1 MKIRGGGLSISR
13 RILFL
18 CLLLAVISQVGLCV
32 SAKQRTKQKQS
43 QKNAEQAVESNSDIN
58 QIELSRN
65 EISNNSIIED
75 QKREQEIV
83 SQQKNVRKEEQKLV
97 DKQEKIGV
105 FALVQKQVGILK
117 SVYMNYYSKLTF
129 HLGSQK
135 DIYIVILATIM
146 VFFVIFMT
154 LANNKQDFPFLR
166 NLDLQQAFQT
176 KSQYEKKKKQ
186 IEEDEQF
193 YNSYNLSNSNNKS
206 INNSEGDS
214 YLSASDYK
222 LQRQQVD
229 ILNALE
235 WQRMKDR
242 ALKYT
247 SFENNPL
254 NKQCR
259 INYEQQNRI
268 KKMDETIDFHENNI
282 DINDLLKEL
291 DNQSIIGS
299 KNSCSSSISSNVQP
313 QTNTIVV

>member
-13 RILFL
+13 RILIL

-32 SAKQRTKQKQS
+32 SAKQRTKQKQT
-43 QKNAEQAVESNSDIN
+43 QKNAEQAVVSNSDIN
-58 QIELSRN
+58 QIELNSN

-75 QKREQEIV
+75 QKREQEIF

-97 DKQEKIGV
+97 DKQEKMGV

-117 SVYMNYYSKLTF
+117 SVYMNYYSKLTI
-129 HLGSQK
+129 HLGGQK
-135 DIYIVILATIM
+135 DIYIAILATIM

-176 KSQYEKKKKQ
+176 KSHYEKKKKQ

-259 INYEQQNRI
+259 INYEQNRI
-268 KKMDETIDFHENNI
+268 KKIDETIDFHENNI

-291 DNQSIIGS
+291 DNQSMIES
-299 KNSCSSSISSNVQP
+299 KNSCISSITSNVSP

>member
-13 RILFL
+13 RILIL
-18 CLLLAVISQVGLCV
+18 CLLLAVISHVGLCV
-32 SAKQRTKQKQS
+32 STKQRTKQKQT
-43 QKNAEQAVESNSDIN
+43 QKKAQQTVESNSNIN

-65 EISNNSIIED
+65 EISNNSVIED
-75 QKREQEIV
+75 QNREQEIV

-117 SVYMNYYSKLTF
+117 SVYMNYYSKLTL

-135 DIYIVILATIM
+135 DIYIAILATIM
-146 VFFVIFMT
+146 IFFVIFMT

-176 KSQYEKKKKQ
+176 KSQYEKKKRQ

-259 INYEQQNRI
+259 INYEQNRT
-268 KKMDETIDFHENNI
+268 KKIDETIDFHENNI

-299 KNSCSSSISSNVQP
+299 KNSCSSSISSNFQP